1 MNKSKLV
8 KNLTMIL
15 FTLVAVFSVGLTNV
29 NAETTTAVVED
40 RDALVNKMNDKTTD
54 IVRLNKNI
62 ELSSEYNTTFS
73 IEKSKTLDLNGH
85 TITVPDGKEIN
96 FWYYADADI
105 KLIDSANSNTAKII
119 GNHTGSSTYF
129 LLRGAII
136 RDAEKVNFEIDGVD
150 FEVKNSNFTTI
161 VFMKNGQNYEN
172 LIIKNSNVNGNQY
185 LFWSGAAKKVYLESI
200 ILNRAE
206 GADRNLYRQLS
217 NTSSLTVNDVIDANA
232 VVEYYSSAG
241 VKATADRTAKLNTS
255 DLNAYW
261 GPITVKFASG
271 TPVVYTITFN
281 SNGGTSVASQN
292 VNAGEK
298 LTEPTPAPTKAG
310 FTFDGWYEDSTFS
323 KKFDFTTPVVSN
335 LNLYA
340 KWKATNSIKEIR
352 LVGDVQKGT
361 VQAGVLPAFNPG
373 TTTDSIT
380 IDRTN
385 SSWEYKMQNGG
396 WSGFGLET
404 PVAYNDGKT
413 DYGYSFSVK
422 TNDGYQLD
430 YSNLKVFYN
439 EEEVTSSVKILKYPW
454 GAYVTVD
461 LGKAIGKNPTI
472 HTVTFN
478 SNGGTEIAPK
488 EVVSG
493 LKIKAPSTPTKD
505 KYLFIGWYE
514 DDTFSVPFDF
524 NNSPITSDMT
534 LYAKWEA
541 ANSINEIRLV
551 GDIQSGTVSV
561 GTLPSFN
568 PRTTTDSITID
579 RTNSAWA
586 YKMQNGLWSRFGLE
600 TPTAV
605 NDGKTNYGYDFSVK
619 PNYGY
624 QLASDLKVIY
634 NGEDVTSTVKVQ
646 KYSWGAY
653 VTVDLGKANGTPV
666 VYTITFN
673 SNDGTSVE
681 SQNVNA
687 GEKLKEPTPAP
698 TKVGFTFD
706 GWYEDSTFST
716 KFNFDTPITD
726 NMTLYAKWTEN
737 KYTLTFDANGGSGT
751 MAPIADLTG
760 EYDLPANEFT
770 APSGKQFKG
779 WSLTTDG
786 ATVSKVAMTENRTV
800 YAIWEEIPVTKYTLT
815 FDANGGSGT
824 MAPIAD
830 LTGEYTLPSNGFTAP
845 SGKQFKGW
853 SLTTDGA
860 IVTKVDMT
868 ENRTVYAIW
877 EEIPVT
883 KYTLTFDANGGSGTM
898 APIADLTGEYTLP
911 SNGFTAPSGKQF
923 KGWSLTTDGAIVTK
937 VDMTENRTVYA
948 IWEEIPVTKYTLT
961 FDANGGSGTM
971 APIADLTGE
980 YTLPSNGFTAPS
992 GKQFKGWSLTTDGA
1006 IVTKVDM
1013 TENRTV
1019 YAIWEEIPVTKYTL
1033 TFDANGGSGTMAPIA
1048 DLTGEYTL
1056 PSNGFTAPS
1065 GKQFK
1070 GWSLT
1075 TDGAIVTKVD
1085 MTENRTVY
1093 AIWEDIIY
1101 SYEFLESTGEQTIDG
1116 KANSFKIVID
1126 ADETKFVSLEI
1137 DGVLYEKDVDYTVK
1151 HGSTIIEFTSTGLA
1165 KLNALSKGEHNVR
1178 VTFTDEVINGKITVN
1193 TVNPPIIPQN
1203 PDIDNPQTYDG
1214 IFTYI
1219 TMFVVS
1225 ILGLITAV
1233 IIGKK
1238 RTRTN

>member
-1 MNKSKLV
+1 MKKKNVVKKL
-8 KNLTMIL
+8 TTIL
-15 FTLVAVFSVGLTNV
+15 FTLVSVFAIGLTNV
-29 NAETTTAVVED
+29 NAETTTALVD
-40 RDALVNKMNDKTTD
+40 DSSALVTKMNDKTTD

-73 IEKSKTLDLNGH
+73 IYKSKTLDLNGH

-96 FWYYADADI
+96 FWYYVDADI

-119 GNHTGSSTYF
+119 GNHTGASTYV

-150 FEVKNSNFTTI
+150 FEVKNSNFTT
-161 VFMKNGQNYEN
+161 VVSMKDGQNYEN

-200 ILNRAE
+200 TLNRAE
-206 GADRNLYRQLS
+206 GADKNQYRQLS

-232 VVEYYSSAG
+232 VVEYYPSSG

-413 DYGYSFSVK
+413 DYGYSFSVE

-461 LGKAIGKNPTI
+461 LGKAIGKNPTT

-488 EVVSG
+488 KVVSG
-493 LKIKAPSTPTKD
+493 LKIKAPETPTKD
-505 KYLFIGWYE
+505 KYLFKGWYE

-579 RTNSAWA
+579 RTNSAWT

-634 NGEDVTSTVKVQ
+634 NDVNVTSTVKVQ
-646 KYSWGAY
+646 TYAWGAY
-653 VTVDLGKANGTPV
+653 VTVDLGRANGTPV

-681 SQNVNA
+681 SQNINA
-687 GEKLKEPTPAP
+687 GEKLTKPTPAP
-698 TKVGFTFD
+698 TKDGFTFD
-706 GWYEDSTFST
+706 GWYEDSTFS
-716 KFNFDTPITD
+716 KEFDFNTPITD
-726 NMTLYAKWTEN
+726 NMILYAKWTEN
-737 KYTLTFDANGGSGT
+737 KYTVTFDANGGSGEMT
-751 MAPIADLTG
+751 SVTDLTG
-760 EYDLPANEFT
+760 EYTLPENGFTAPDGKKFKGWSLTKDGEIVTKVDMTENRTVYAIWEDIPVTTYTLTFDANDGTGSMTAKTGLTGEYTLPENGFT

-786 ATVSKVAMTENRTV
+786 AIVTKVDMTENKTV
-800 YAIWEEIPVTKYTLT
+800 YAIWEDIPVTTYTLT

-824 MAPIAD
+824 MAPKAD

-877 EEIPVT
+877 EEIPVI
-883 KYTLTFDANGGSGTM
+883 KYTLTFNANGGSGTM
-898 APIADLTGEYTLP
+898 EPIANLTGEYTLP
-911 SNGFTAPSGKQF
+911 ANEFTAPSGKQF

-937 VDMTENRTVYA
+937 VDMTEN
-948 IWEEIPVTKYTLT
+948 
-961 FDANGGSGTM
+961 
-971 APIADLTGE
+971 
-980 YTLPSNGFTAPS
+980 
-992 GKQFKGWSLTTDGA
+992 
-1006 IVTKVDM
+1006 
-1013 TENRTV
+1013 
-1019 YAIWEEIPVTKYTL
+1019 
-1033 TFDANGGSGTMAPIA
+1033 
-1048 DLTGEYTL
+1048 
-1056 PSNGFTAPS
+1056 
-1065 GKQFK
+1065 
-1070 GWSLT
+1070 
-1075 TDGAIVTKVD
+1075 
-1085 MTENRTVY
+1085 
-1093 AIWEDIIY
+1093 
-1101 SYEFLESTGEQTIDG
+1101 
-1116 KANSFKIVID
+1116 
-1126 ADETKFVSLEI
+1126 
-1137 DGVLYEKDVDYTVK
+1137 
-1151 HGSTIIEFTSTGLA
+1151 
-1165 KLNALSKGEHNVR
+1165 
-1178 VTFTDEVINGKITVN
+1178 
-1193 TVNPPIIPQN
+1193 
-1203 PDIDNPQTYDG
+1203 
-1214 IFTYI
+1214 
-1219 TMFVVS
+1219 
-1225 ILGLITAV
+1225 
-1233 IIGKK
+1233 
-1238 RTRTN
+1238 

>member
-1 MNKSKLV
+1 MSKSKNVV
-8 KNLTMIL
+8 KKLTTIL
-15 FTLVAVFSVGLTNV
+15 FTLVAIFGVGLTNV
-29 NAETTTAVVED
+29 NAETTTIDVED
-40 RDALVNKMNDKTTD
+40 SSALVKKMNDKTTD
-54 IVRLNKNI
+54 IVRLNKDI
-62 ELSSEYNTTFS
+62 VLTDDITFS

-85 TITVPDGKEIN
+85 TITVPDGKEIK
-96 FWYYADADI
+96 FWYYKDADI
-105 KLIDSANSNTAKII
+105 KIINSNNSRSAKII
-119 GNHTGSSTYF
+119 GNHTGASTHW
-129 LLRGAII
+129 LLNGAILNEGLKI
-136 RDAEKVNFEIDGVD
+136 NFEIDGVD
-150 FEVKNSNFTTI
+150 FEVEGSNFVTI
-161 VFMKNGQNYEN
+161 VKGDHQDRNYES
-172 LIIKNSNVNGNQY
+172 LVIKNSNVNGNQY
-185 LFWSGAAKKVYLESI
+185 LFWTGSAKKVYLESI
-200 ILNRAE
+200 TLK

-232 VVEYYSSAG
+232 VIEYYSDAG

-255 DLNAYW
+255 NLNAYW

-413 DYGYSFSVK
+413 DYGYSFSVE

-439 EEEVTSSVKILKYPW
+439 EEEVTSSVKILKYAW

-461 LGKAIGKNPTI
+461 LGKAIGENPTI

-505 KYLFIGWYE
+505 KYLFRGWYE
-514 DDTFSVPFDF
+514 DDTFSIPFDF
-524 NNSPITSDMT
+524 NNTPITSDMT

-541 ANSINEIRLV
+541 ANSINEIRLA
-551 GDIQSGTVSV
+551 GDFQYGTVPV

-579 RTNSAWA
+579 KVNSNWE
-586 YKMQNGLWSRFGLE
+586 YKMQNGGWSGFGSE

-605 NDGKTNYGYDFSVK
+605 NDGKTNYGYSFCVK
-619 PNYGY
+619 TNDGY
-624 QLASDLKVIY
+624 QLDYSNLKVFY
-634 NGEDVTSTVKVQ
+634 NEEEVTASVKIL
-646 KYSWGAY
+646 KYAWGAY

-673 SNDGTSVE
+673 SNDGTSVAP
-681 SQNVNA
+681 QNVNA
-687 GEKLKEPTPAP
+687 GEKLTEPTTAP

-706 GWYEDSTFST
+706 GWYETATFNK
-716 KFNFDTPITD
+716 KFDFDTPITD

-770 APSGKQFKG
+770 APTGKQFKG

-800 YAIWEEIPVTKYTLT
+800 YAIWEDIPVTTYTLTFDANSGSGTMEPIADLTGEHTLPANEFTAPTGKKFKGWSLTTDGAIVTKVDMTENRTVYAIWEEIPVIKYTLT
-815 FDANGGSGT
+815 FNANGGSGTMEPIANLTGEHTLPANEFTAPTGKKFKGWSLTTDGAIVTKVDMTENRTVYAIWEEIPVIKYTLTFNANGGSGT

-877 EEIPVT
+877 KEIPVT

-898 APIADLTGEYTLP
+898 APIADLTGEYDLP

-937 VDMTENRTVYA
+937 VDMTEN
-948 IWEEIPVTKYTLT
+948 K
-961 FDANGGSGTM
+961 
-971 APIADLTGE
+971 
-980 YTLPSNGFTAPS
+980 
-992 GKQFKGWSLTTDGA
+992 
-1006 IVTKVDM
+1006 
-1013 TENRTV
+1013 
-1019 YAIWEEIPVTKYTL
+1019 
-1033 TFDANGGSGTMAPIA
+1033 
-1048 DLTGEYTL
+1048 
-1056 PSNGFTAPS
+1056 
-1065 GKQFK
+1065 
-1070 GWSLT
+1070 
-1075 TDGAIVTKVD
+1075 
-1085 MTENRTVY
+1085 TVY

>member
-8 KNLTMIL
+8 KKLTMIL

-29 NAETTTAVVED
+29 NAETKTVSKFDELKS
-40 RDALVNKMNDKTTD
+40 ALSDKTSD
-54 IVRLNKNI
+54 VVKLSDNI
-62 ELSSEYNTTFS
+62 TLEDAITKWNIYTN
-73 IEKSKTLDLNGH
+73 KTLDLNGFS
-85 TITVPDGKEIN
+85 ITVPNNRKVEVYYYDTIDFKIADLSNSKTSKIN
-96 FWYYADADI
+96 YNYGSESLFNFVPLDDAYY
-105 KLIDSANSNTAKII
+105 
-119 GNHTGSSTYF
+119 G
-129 LLRGAII
+129 
-136 RDAEKVNFEIDGVD
+136 EKMNLTIDGVD
-150 FEVKNSNFTTI
+150 IISPYNTTSCVSGKLKTVKFMNMTITGFWELAGMGNVGGIGSLYLKSVTKNSNGSGSKT
-161 VFMKNGQNYEN
+161 
-172 LIIKNSNVNGNQY
+172 Y
-185 LFWSGAAKKVYLESI
+185 LSDS
-200 ILNRAE
+200 
-206 GADRNLYRQLS
+206 
-217 NTSSLTVNDVIDANA
+217 TSLTVHDVIDANS
-232 VVEYYSSAG
+232 VVEYYSDAG
-241 VKATADRTAKLNTS
+241 VKVTADRTATLGS
-255 DLNAYW
+255 IDAYY
-261 GPITVKFASG
+261 GPITVKFA
-271 TPVVYTITFN
+271 
-281 SNGGTSVASQN
+281 
-292 VNAGEK
+292 
-298 LTEPTPAPTKAG
+298 
-310 FTFDGWYEDSTFS
+310 
-323 KKFDFTTPVVSN
+323 
-335 LNLYA
+335 
-340 KWKATNSIKEIR
+340 NSIKEIR
-352 LVGDVQKGT
+352 LVGDVQKGN
-361 VQAGVLPAFNPG
+361 VPAGILPSFNPG

-404 PVAYNDGKT
+404 PVAYNDDKT

-461 LGKAIGKNPTI
+461 LGRAKGENPTT

-493 LKIKAPSTPTKD
+493 LKIKAPETPTKD

-634 NGEDVTSTVKVQ
+634 NDVDVTSTVKVQ
-646 KYSWGAY
+646 AYAWGAY

-673 SNDGTSVE
+673 SNDGTPVAP
-681 SQNVNA
+681 QNVNA
-687 GEKLKEPTPAP
+687 GEKLTKPTPAP
-698 TKVGFTFD
+698 TKDGFTFD
-706 GWYEDSTFST
+706 GWYEDSTFS
-716 KFNFDTPITD
+716 KEFDFNTPITD
-726 NMTLYAKWTEN
+726 SMTLYAKWTEN

-770 APSGKQFKG
+770 APTGKQFKG

-800 YAIWEEIPVTKYTLT
+800 YAIWEDIPVSTYTLT
-815 FDANGGSGT
+815 FDANGGTGSMTAKTGLTGEYDLPANEFTAPSGKKFKGWSLT
-824 MAPIAD
+824 TDGAIVTKVDMTENKTVYAIWENIIYTVTFNSNGGTSVAPQDVNAGEKITEPTPAPTREGFTFD
-830 LTGEYTLPSNGFTAP
+830 GWYEDSTFSTKFNFDTPITSNLNLYANWTENKYTLTLDANGGTGSMTAKTGLTGEYTLPDNEFTAP

-868 ENRTVYAIW
+868 ENKTVYAIW
-877 EEIPVT
+877 E
-883 KYTLTFDANGGSGTM
+883 N
-898 APIADLTGEYTLP
+898 
-911 SNGFTAPSGKQF
+911 
-923 KGWSLTTDGAIVTK
+923 
-937 VDMTENRTVYA
+937 
-948 IWEEIPVTKYTLT
+948 
-961 FDANGGSGTM
+961 
-971 APIADLTGE
+971 
-980 YTLPSNGFTAPS
+980 
-992 GKQFKGWSLTTDGA
+992 
-1006 IVTKVDM
+1006 
-1013 TENRTV
+1013 
-1019 YAIWEEIPVTKYTL
+1019 
-1033 TFDANGGSGTMAPIA
+1033 
-1048 DLTGEYTL
+1048 
-1056 PSNGFTAPS
+1056 
-1065 GKQFK
+1065 
-1070 GWSLT
+1070 
-1075 TDGAIVTKVD
+1075 
-1085 MTENRTVY
+1085 
-1093 AIWEDIIY
+1093 IIY
-1101 SYEFLESTGEQTIDG
+1101 SYEFLENTGEQTIDG

-1193 TVNPPIIPQN
+1193 NVNPPIIPQN